1 MIIRSAKI
9 VICSLYPVHYDCHTL
24 CQSLFCS
31 PRLSLAQPMFMFCSA
46 QQSHTQS
53 RLHAVISAKDFCS
66 PQQSQ
71 VDWGSLASF
80 VHHDTHT
87 FSKTGLVVSFIMI
100 VTCSLEKNCRV
111 PWHPHTL
118 IKTAMFVLFTVIL
131 TRSLR
136 KTQFSARHDAQT
148 LIKEALAVL
157 FIMICVH

>member
-31 PRLSLAQPMFMFCSA
+31 PRLSLDQPMFMFCSA

-66 PQQSQ
+66 PQESQ
-71 VDWGSLASF
+71 VDWDSLASF

-100 VTCSLEKNCRV
+100 VTCSLEKIVAFRDT
-111 PWHPHTL
+111 HTL
-118 IKTAMFVLFTVIL
+118 WLRQLCLFCSPWSSHVH
-131 TRSLR
+131 SG
-136 KTQFSARHDAQT
+136 RHSF
-148 LIKEALAVL
+148 LLGMMLKR
-157 FIMICVH
+157 